1 MPYNRLKEKGGA
13 RDAAKNSFTFCSSNA
28 YSFRNFRSGSSLLWF
43 SLYDGAR
50 LALTTGIVSDR
61 QGYKYENTPILPDQ
75 VTSLPLQESQSWLKS
90 RINQN

>member
-1 MPYNRLKEKGGA
+1 M
-13 RDAAKNSFTFCSSNA
+13 
-28 YSFRNFRSGSSLLWF
+28 
-43 SLYDGAR
+43 LYDGAR

-75 VTSLPLQESQSWLKS
+75 VTSLSLQESQSWLKS